1 LSRTCTCVRIL
12 EERLNLT
19 IQSKEDKNSINSDD
33 NNINNLNIYD
43 FFDEDAIKTIFE
55 NSLGIP
61 KLILDISSKALS
73 LLKSMIIGSSS
84 TTPKQSLLQQEQ
96 KMNRKVSNKIAIQA
110 CRQIKCQQAKM
121 EYGNL
126 SDIKKEIIYKIMY
139 KERSATEIAAQIR
152 KDRTT
157 VSRHLNE

>member
-1 LSRTCTCVRIL
+1 ML

-84 TTPKQSLLQQEQ
+84 TPK
-96 KMNRKVSNKIAIQA
+96 
-110 CRQIKCQQAKM
+110 
-121 EYGNL
+121 
-126 SDIKKEIIYKIMY
+126 
-139 KERSATEIAAQIR
+139 
-152 KDRTT
+152 
-157 VSRHLNE
+157 HF